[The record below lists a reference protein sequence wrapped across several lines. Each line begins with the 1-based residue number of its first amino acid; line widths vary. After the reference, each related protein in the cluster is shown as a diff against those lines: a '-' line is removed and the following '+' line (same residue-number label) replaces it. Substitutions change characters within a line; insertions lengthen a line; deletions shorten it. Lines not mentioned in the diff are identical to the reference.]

1 MSYAK
6 SVMAGLLW
14 VGDCD
19 KERQCFPKHCRKY
32 KANEVAVVLKG
43 EAREGAKREVTW
55 HKCQAK
61 MIFWLWFWRESLRVD
76 EGKLNDRCVFLLQLR
91 EEGSALRCLRRNNL
105 SFSLI

>member
-1 MSYAK
+1 MRDNVFQSI
-6 SVMAGLLW
+6 AG
-14 VGDCD
+14 
-19 KERQCFPKHCRKY
+19 KY

-43 EAREGAKREVTW
+43 EAREGAKMEVAW

>member
-14 VGDCD
+14 IGDCD

-43 EAREGAKREVTW
+43 EAREGA
-55 HKCQAK
+55 
-61 MIFWLWFWRESLRVD
+61 S
-76 EGKLNDRCVFLLQLR
+76 G
-91 EEGSALRCLRRNNL
+91 G
-105 SFSLI
+105 